1 MNHTYS
7 GIGILDMEDSPF
19 CEGLEKLVPASIVWT
34 DSVIDSA
41 MASATG
47 CTR

>member
-1 MNHTYS
+1 MHTYNR
-7 GIGILDMEDSPF
+7 IGILDMKDSPF
-19 CEGLEKLVPASIVWT
+19 CEVSEELLPASMAWA
-34 DSVIDSA
+34 DSVIGSA

>member
-1 MNHTYS
+1 
-7 GIGILDMEDSPF
+7 MEDSPF
-19 CEGLEKLVPASIVWT
+19 CEGAMELIPVSMAWVGSAIG
-34 DSVIDSA
+34 SA

>member
-1 MNHTYS
+1 MHTYNR
-7 GIGILDMEDSPF
+7 IGILDMKDSPF
-19 CEGLEKLVPASIVWT
+19 CEGAVELIPVSMAWAG
-34 DSVIDSA
+34 SVIDSA